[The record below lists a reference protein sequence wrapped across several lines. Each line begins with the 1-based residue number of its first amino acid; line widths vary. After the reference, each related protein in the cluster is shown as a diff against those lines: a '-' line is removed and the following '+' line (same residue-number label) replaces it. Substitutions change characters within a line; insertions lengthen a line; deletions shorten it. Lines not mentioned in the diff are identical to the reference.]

1 MHSNFCRVI
10 AVLALPA
17 LLSGC
22 GDDGSGEVAAQDN
35 TVTPV
40 ASLAA
45 QDDTFTVKRIA
56 SLDVLANDR
65 LNGEAARAG
74 PDGNVVLSLED
85 PPSGVQLAGSAD
97 ALVITDLPPG
107 EWRLAY
113 RICEA
118 ANKVRCATAR
128 ATVNVR
134 LDTLAATDDELELWI
149 DGPAANVLDNDTE
162 TSSPLRP
169 LVAGQFSTVEATGTL
184 PPGIMLSTS
193 GWLVAGAEAAPGRW
207 EIGYRV
213 CQTGYADGCAMAVA
227 RVTVPSQA
235 LLTGR
240 VAEGAWV
247 GAPGAAT
254 VAKYCDYTNNYADC
268 GAFELRADATGVRS
282 VLNIGRPGE
291 FAEPESEARLTP
303 NDYPL
308 VLTPGR
314 IVQIRQIWSQPV
326 TQFIPYRGDAQVM
339 PNGAGWEAVA
349 SGAALR
355 WEGFWVDEGYLV
367 DTPHLLM
374 LTALQAGSE
383 PRMLPGDYSAQ
394 VNGQVLPV
402 EIFAAAHLE
411 SMAMGYDGNPGEP
424 RTPEAA
430 VLSIAVSTRQAV
442 LPAQATL
449 FLYDEASARW
459 RARGTANRLLND
471 GVTSYEGA
479 VDRPGT
485 WAAGRL
491 VDAVVVTGS
500 VRDVAGLPVA
510 GARVSADGLDHSL
523 RTETLS
529 GVDGSFTLQVPRA
542 SRSRIEVRNAGAI
555 SSDIVA
561 STVDVGPLSAATH
574 LADALQAEGPARLT
588 MTTTATP
595 RDDDYY
601 GCSGDVLQVEI
612 HAPDGSKISASKLTR
627 PLVGAYRVYM
637 ARSLGG
643 CAGYQ
648 DYGKL
653 WPAVTAIAPG
663 QAPITVSAPRLLG
676 KVGEIPGFWWLA
688 EIEVD
693 AACAVTVRRRL
704 EPLDTL
710 PTPAVAPA
718 RHCTG

>member
-1 MHSNFCRVI
+1 MQTKICRVF
-10 AVLALPA
+10 AALVLLAWLA
-17 LLSGC
+17 GC
-22 GDDGSGEVAAQDN
+22 GNDGSDDPDSPIG
-35 TVTPV
+35 PV
-40 ASLAA
+40 A
-45 QDDTFTVKRIA
+45 QDDTSTVTR
-56 SLDVLANDR
+56 SGSVDVLANDR
-65 LNGEAARAG
+65 LNGQAVRAG
-74 PDGNVVLSLED
+74 AGGNVVLSLVD
-85 PPSGVQLAGSAD
+85 APPGVLLAESAD
-97 ALVITDLPPG
+97 ALQITDLSPG
-107 EWRLAY
+107 QWTLAY
-113 RICEA
+113 RICDA
-118 ANKVRCATAR
+118 ADVVRCATAK

-134 LDTLAATDDELELWI
+134 LDTLAAADEELTLWI
-149 DGPAANVLDNDTE
+149 EGPAANVLDNDSE
-162 TSSPLRP
+162 GASRRP
-169 LVAGQFSTVEATGTL
+169 LVAGQFSTVEATSTL

-193 GWLVAGAEAAPGRW
+193 GWLAAGAAAAPGSW

-268 GAFELRADATGVRS
+268 GAFELRADATGVRT
-282 VLNIGRPGE
+282 VLHIGRPGE
-291 FAEPESEARLTP
+291 FAEPEFEARLTP
-303 NDYPL
+303 SDYPL

-314 IVQIRQIWSQPV
+314 IVQIGQIWSQPV

-374 LTALQAGSE
+374 LTALQPGSE

-394 VNGQVLPV
+394 VNDQVLPV

-411 SMAMGYDGNPGEP
+411 SMAMGYDGSPGSP

-588 MTTTATP
+588 MTTTATL
-595 RDDDYY
+595 RDAYYY
-601 GCSGDVLQVEI
+601 GCSGEVLQVEI
-612 HAPDGSKISASKLTR
+612 HAPDGSKNSASKLTR
-627 PLVGAYRVYM
+627 PLVGTYRVYM
-637 ARSLGG
+637 ARSLGRCG
-643 CAGYQ
+643 GYQ

-704 EPLDTL
+704 EQLDTL